1 MKYTDNLLMVVAGY
15 SLYTLTLGLSSQYFS
30 SINQLI
36 PDIFSE
42 PISITLSQTFHQIV
56 GSIFTGMLLVRFR
69 ARPILLAFV
78 IAIIVN
84 FEIYFRA
91 FNKDSFNVVM
101 DHYMSHPVE
110 FISLL
115 KPLVILPVMT
125 FLFSLINR
133 AEQAEEGMS
142 E

>member
-1 MKYTDNLLMVVAGY
+1 MKYTDNLLMIAAGY
-15 SLYTLTLGLSSQYFS
+15 SLYTLTMGFSIQYFAG
-30 SINQLI
+30 INQLI

-42 PISITLSQTFHQIV
+42 SASITLSQTFHQIT

-69 ARPILLAFV
+69 ARPLLMAFI

-84 FEIYFRA
+84 FENYFLA

-101 DHYMSHPVE
+101 DYYLSHPAE
-110 FISLL
+110 IISLM
-115 KPLVILPVMT
+115 KPLVILPAMT

-133 AEQAEEGMS
+133 AEQAEEGMP